1 MNQQDIVLIS
11 TVHKEIGKCNPE
23 ELYKIIE
30 SINPDVIFLEE
41 FENNYTKYDQM
52 KFSQFGIYN
61 ERLELKTLQNY
72 SLNHSYEY
80 VPVLDIGLS
89 NEFEEK
95 IKIASKNVDYKRLFY
110 NYTILERDGGFEFLN
125 SNKSLVLQE
134 EMRQLEN
141 LIIDN
146 ENFHQKVNDSIDEYE
161 NSMLRNIYSFY
172 NEKSFQK
179 AIFMCGA
186 AHRKSI
192 SEKIK
197 KSEIKLNWS
206 FYNEIL

>member
-1 MNQQDIVLIS
+1 MQHQEIILIS
-11 TVHKEIGKCNPE
+11 TVHQEIGKCNPE

-30 SINPDVIFLEE
+30 STNPDVIFLEA
-41 FENNYTKYDQM
+41 FEDNYTKYDQM

-61 ERLELKTLQNY
+61 ERLELKTLQKY

-89 NEFEEK
+89 DTFVTK
-95 IKIASKNVDYKRLFY
+95 IKIACENMDYQGLCDK
-110 NYTILERDGGFEFLN
+110 YTILKRDGGFEFLN
-125 SNKSLVLQE
+125 SNESIVLQE

-192 SEKIK
+192 REKIK
-197 KSEIKLNWS
+197 NSEIKLNWS